1 MSVETTN
8 LEALGRELGSAIAET
23 DEYRRF
29 EEAKTAVE
37 ADDEAQERIREFNQ
51 LREEFALA
59 RQTGNATQEGL
70 QKLQAKQQELH
81 DLPVMSEYLE
91 AQSALQSRLESINEA
106 ISDPLAVDFGGE
118 AGGCC
123 QD

>member
-1 MSVETTN
+1 MSVETTS
-8 LEALGRELGSAIAET
+8 LERMGTELGEANAET
-23 DEYRRF
+23 DEYQRF
-29 EEAKTAVE
+29 EAAKEAVE
-37 ADDEAQERIREFNQ
+37 ADDEAQALIREFNQ
-51 LREEFALA
+51 LREEFAFA
-59 RQTGNATQEGL
+59 RQTGNATQEGM
-70 QKLQAKQQELH
+70 QKLQSKQSELH
-81 DLPVMSEYLE
+81 DLPVMAEYLD

>member
-8 LEALGRELGSAIAET
+8 LEQLGRDLGAAIAET
-23 DEYRRF
+23 DEYERF
-29 EEAKTAVE
+29 EETKAAVE

-51 LREEFALA
+51 LREEFMFA
-59 RQTGNATQEGL
+59 RQTGNATQEGM
-70 QKLQAKQQELH
+70 QKLQTKQQELH
-81 DLPVMSEYLE
+81 DLPVMADYLA
-91 AQSALQSRLESINEA
+91 AQSELQDRLESINEA
-106 ISDPLAVDFGGE
+106 ISEPLAVDFGGE

>member
-8 LEALGRELGSAIAET
+8 LEALGRELGAAIAET
-23 DEYRRF
+23 DEYERF
-29 EEAKTAVE
+29 EEAKAAVE
-37 ADDEAQERIREFNQ
+37 ADDEAQRRITEFNQ
-51 LREEFALA
+51 LREEFMFA
-59 RQTGNATQEGL
+59 RQTGNATEEGL
-70 QKLQAKQQELH
+70 RKLQAKQRELH
-81 DLPVMSEYLE
+81 DLPVMAEYLE

-106 ISDPLAVDFGGE
+106 ISEPLAVDFGGE

>member
-8 LEALGRELGSAIAET
+8 LEALGRELGAAIAET
-23 DEYRRF
+23 DEYERF
-29 EEAKTAVE
+29 EEAKAAVE
-37 ADDEAQERIREFNQ
+37 ADDEAQRRITEFNQ
-51 LREEFALA
+51 LREEFMFA
-59 RQTGNATQEGL
+59 RQTGNATEEGMR
-70 QKLQAKQQELH
+70 KLQAKQRELH
-81 DLPVMSEYLE
+81 DLPVMAEYLE

-106 ISDPLAVDFGGE
+106 ISEPLAVDFGGE

>member
-1 MSVETTN
+1 MSVETTS
-8 LEALGRELGSAIAET
+8 LERMGTELGEAIAET
-23 DEYRRF
+23 DEYQRF
-29 EEAKTAVE
+29 EAAKEAVE
-37 ADDEAQERIREFNQ
+37 ADDEAQALIREFNQ
-51 LREEFALA
+51 LREEFAFA
-59 RQTGNATQEGL
+59 RQTGNATQEGM
-70 QKLQAKQQELH
+70 QKLQSKQSELH
-81 DLPVMSEYLE
+81 DLPVMAEYLD

>member
-29 EEAKTAVE
+29 EEAKAAVE

-51 LREEFALA
+51 LREEFSLA

-81 DLPVMSEYLE
+81 ALPVMSEYLE

-106 ISDPLAVDFGGE
+106 ISEPLAVDFGGE

-123 QD
+123 QE